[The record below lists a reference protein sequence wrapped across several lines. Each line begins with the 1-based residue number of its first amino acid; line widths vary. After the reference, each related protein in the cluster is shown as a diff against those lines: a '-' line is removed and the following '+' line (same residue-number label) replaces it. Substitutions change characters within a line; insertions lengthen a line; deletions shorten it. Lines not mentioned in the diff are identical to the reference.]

1 MCTHIDPKV
10 EDERPAN
17 PAEYCG
23 NYEIGKKE
31 LERYRAEIQAE
42 IDEVGYPEFWA
53 INVQEAFFSIV
64 IGNRKE
70 TKSERKEKSK

>member
-1 MCTHIDPKV
+1 MRDCSDCYFNRMCTHIDPKV

-31 LERYRAEIQAE
+31 LERYRAETQAA
-42 IDEVGYPEFWA
+42 IDEVVYPELSY
-53 INVQEAFFSIV
+53 IRT
-64 IGNRKE
+64 GNFL
-70 TKSERKEKSK
+70 

>member
-31 LERYRAEIQAE
+31 LERYRAKIQAE
-42 IDEVGYPEFWA
+42 IDEVGYPEF
-53 INVQEAFFSIV
+53 
-64 IGNRKE
+64 
-70 TKSERKEKSK
+70 